1 MAVLDLSG
9 NCVINN
15 NTFQQDLV
23 SYSVVADN
31 IVWADNSTSAYSIS
45 SVGNKPVF
53 DTIATTG
60 YWTPHII
67 DSDAQ
72 VLYKAISHY
81 GSFSNNKDFR
91 TNRLGIEDFITFS
104 PKFKNWSVSGD
115 SVMTIDWILNR
126 SRSKYAV
133 YGGISCWGKIM
144 PQKTGK
150 INQFPVYSKLEYNNN
165 TYVKVDT
172 NILKRIGDDVESYSF
187 LQNSVRFDYDNSG
200 FVTLSGTPSQA
211 NGPTIDTVFSL
222 SGSEQKV
229 LWVPD
234 GDQIF
239 YYYNNVEKESNLRQG
254 IGPRSYVS
262 GSLYQYYINIYNALT
277 INEKLVKVTDNRSLR
292 RQRLYKKLAH
302 ALATS
307 PFISEFFINYFL
319 NPSSTF
325 SNAINQYLDSSSE
338 SIGGDISNLYTAL
351 AIIAIELNDYEISS
365 NNNIIKNN
373 AQLFEKFI
381 GKYGA
386 KLKLAG
392 TTSLAYTRPLKYGD
406 SILFNEIG
414 DAFVDKNLSDTTII
428 NNKIVRIGQL
438 SYETNF
444 SNQDSTILLK
454 VNNDTKNTIYLY
466 NHIKPK
472 VIRTTDPQYDFRGLS
487 IPNGSS
493 LGIVLNTNYI
503 DGINNTPKTLEDAS
517 GTTSYR
523 PSQWEGSG
531 SVLYWNFTANT
542 RDLFDK
548 NGQKIGSELIP
559 PRIGIYPRL
568 RVLDLYID
576 PKLTSVDTIQYGRGR
591 NIYNLI
597 LNQFACQWE
606 IIEGPSANLVDL
618 NKKPNLNRSVEQFDI
633 ENDTMIDSTV
643 SEDNPAEDLG
653 YLPRLGARR
662 TQGIGKTCNGPEVIF
677 IPKGTGKYTI
687 KCTVNSPYG
696 SFVLYRT
703 IFVVNGRPGDMLY
716 NRYFIPNNDIDE
728 NDGNNLLDLDTLF
741 MTQAY
746 GYFQIGG
753 GDGTIPEDAFPLVT
767 EDIIMQNSLQ
777 NRRIPL
783 NSDNLEIHSAN
794 LGSYAIHRNGLFTG
808 IDSEYYIETVYQN
821 ERPLEKLSNNNFQFL
836 FSETEP
842 IEPRTQSSTFSID
855 YLLNNSIVKLDRIIL
870 ENIRQDNSEC
880 SQCYSLYEPKF
891 RAYITKKNFADTG
904 RTIFERSKKYPDI
917 FTVQKYNYN
926 IETNIASTDM
936 FIDYAYAK
944 ISTDVAP
951 PIKTYG
957 GYGHSVL
964 DTIGF
969 TGIPYHNKPPTTSDN
984 MGVVANN
991 GVVLPPLTGHML
1003 NNEDDFLGQMTRDPL
1018 GGRRIGYKFC
1028 YQKHIDPT
1036 GNYVEFSKGVFN
1048 PNSGWIVNSNDNLS
1062 NVLKFNPGAR
1072 SSYSF
1077 TGPGIERLTCFS
1089 STTGI
1094 KGNVSSSTIELG
1106 INPNIVWDPGPRVVG
1121 DDNCCGNK
1129 DLVECMAEA
1138 KAIYYWGNDGSLEL
1152 GDQFQATV
1160 RDEANGGYHYG
1171 YRILNGGLPKFA
1183 QSNYQ
1188 TQEPPPNDEF
1198 LLTTDKLTNKYSYA
1212 FNVIGPNNKIEPP
1225 PAVMNA
1231 FAKPLSE
1238 ASPENRAAAINYVN
1252 SSDRWS
1258 LRAPRINFLSIDD
1271 IEVKLNFLNHIN
1283 TKNLV
1288 VWLEV
1293 EFSSAE
1299 KDEVKPRTD
1308 PQRPPR
1314 SQSPITSFDPFIDQ
1328 IIDPKTYMEEYLR
1341 GHNEEFPLSKNI
1353 DIGNNDFNKFLLDL
1367 TDNNSVSGTH
1377 IKSKLFLLNQET
1389 IQNQK
1394 YNFSITFSDSANKNN
1409 AFFDSNSYAGSKINP
1424 DQNIIN
1430 NNQRHKPSTFAPNY
1444 STKENSYYR
1453 KLIEFHKLNI
1463 TNNNFS
1469 KFAGKQLFSGLL
1481 NEQSRCS
1488 PLFSIK
1494 NSSTKFTLK
1503 LAVLDEEDEMFPL
1516 DTVINSELFS
1526 GLDSVYN
1533 KLSTSNIFNNLCSW
1547 ELILHT
1553 NKVKKPHVANV
1564 TGSDNYGSTD
1574 AMSLIEYGN
1583 DPKYPGYS
1591 FIADLTGKEFLL
1603 PYANINAPTTFM
1615 QNTSLCGYLS
1625 QDNLISSQPLISSP
1639 RFPSEAILAITVDRV
1654 GALTLGN
1661 SGPYG
1666 QLTDWFSASAAV
1678 YNLQFAQREIYDI
1691 EYNGYPM
1698 GSSDKVLLNVSDDGC
1713 FWYKLEAS
1721 IFRLDNTP
1729 ALPLKKYK
1737 FYKGSDDLF
1746 KFDFDIITK
1755 NQDLI
1760 DDTLVPYI
1768 IDEELCTD
1776 TSVEGCDIN
1785 QVSSVDL
1792 LNNNNYILHNKVLA
1806 SNNIFQFLNNN
1817 NYQIILID
1825 NSICYNLYGI
1835 GDIVSL
1841 TQCNAEDGSPIPDIR
1856 ISISAKALIYKDN
1869 EYKTV
1874 LALYN
1879 GSSTISCGQIYVP
1892 DNIFVVYNSNNTRN
1906 SSSKFSPISDFGL
1919 VTDNLYK
1926 STLYNGF
1933 STNSVGSYGDGSTV
1947 RNKNVLSEF
1956 TTLHSIKPLYD
1967 ILNNHNND
1975 KFNYNE
1981 MNLDISTSGL
1991 ATSGMVINSKFQAYP
2006 CYYDIQ
2012 YGLSEDNKFYHIYDK
2027 NYPTIP
2033 TETDLTEQQAED
2045 MLDNIGTFPKDNK
2058 TYSKDKKYN
2067 MIYIKVESN
2076 RIKNLPRNTNGF
2088 ITIENSYTYNDTI
2101 EKITNEE
2108 FTLLTNRLNT
2118 LNIEK
2123 NEDIEKLIGNRS
2135 RTNTILNSNSIV
2147 LIQNHYDAID
2157 DDPAT
2162 CSAGLCYKK
2171 ITLQK
2176 LNKLYTER
2184 NDIIKLLEDQAIRKV
2199 RIYTRE
2205 GAAAI
2210 EGEIVYDNFDTNQI
2224 KLDTDM
2230 VFNKDDLFKLEYFYI
2245 MNPAKDIYTGN
2256 NGGILSAKKAIITA
2270 NRDNSIDIKYES
2282 LTQNKYWINID
2293 PKQSCSIAEELRPR
2307 VLLATYY
2314 RVDLANPPAETRR
2327 SLNANNNISPDF
2339 LSPLNFGGVIQMYS
2353 LPTFSF
2359 AYVESGASFS
2369 PFGESMVRS
2378 GKLLSKEF
2386 IDIDPTGPIA
2396 AKKRALEQQ
2405 FPGKIMEWKEKI
2417 VSRSFRI
2424 HNDTSINGVYDDNEF
2439 IIRCIE
2445 LYDVATNSLDSSLTN
2460 QELLE
2465 QGFVR
2470 NDFSADVRTG
2480 LLNGLSQDG
2489 RYSRPT
2495 RVYNIF
2501 NMNNLQNLKV
2511 QFRKVPRM
2519 VRGIDLA
2526 GTVLRY
2532 GSNTTYRPNS
2542 IVPAEAPDD
2551 IFSLA
2556 NLNQASLIN
2565 NLYCWHCYQ
2574 IDPLTYSVVEATT
2587 PPMFQYMNEMWFRAF
2602 YGSVDNV
2609 EIKSKVMKSYY
2620 DWEAIP
2626 FEYFTNPPPA
2636 AE

>member
-9 NCVINN
+9 NCVVNN

-23 SYSVVADN
+23 SYSVSNEA
-31 IVWADNSTSAYSIS
+31 ILWSDNSTSSYSI
-45 SVGNKPVF
+45 GNINGQSVF
-53 DTIATTG
+53 DGIATTG
-60 YWTPHII
+60 YWTPYII

-72 VLYKAISHY
+72 VSYKAISHY

-104 PKFKNWSVSGD
+104 PKFKNWSVSGN

-126 SRSKYAV
+126 PRSQYAV

-144 PQKTGK
+144 PRKTGK
-150 INQFPVYSKLEYNNN
+150 INQFPVYSKLDYNNN

-172 NILKRIGDDVESYSF
+172 NILKRIGDDVGSYSF
-187 LQNSVRFDYDNSG
+187 SPNSISFNYDNSG
-200 FVTLSGTPSQA
+200 FVELSGTPSQP
-211 NGPTIDTVFSL
+211 NGPTIDTIFSL
-222 SGSEQKV
+222 NGSEQKV

-239 YYYNNVEKESNLRQG
+239 YYYNNVEKESNLRQD

-262 GSLYQYYINIYNALT
+262 SALYQYYINIYNALT
-277 INEKLVKVTDNRSLR
+277 INEKLVNVRDNRSLR
-292 RQRLYKKLAH
+292 KQRLYKKLAH

-319 NPSSTF
+319 NPSSTV
-325 SNAINQYLDSSSE
+325 SNAINQYLDSLSGSISS
-338 SIGGDISNLYTAL
+338 DISNLNSL
-351 AIIAIELNDYEISS
+351 LVIIATELIDYEVSSS
-365 NNNIIKNN
+365 NNIIQNN

-381 GKYGA
+381 SKYGA
-386 KLKLAG
+386 KLKLTG
-392 TTSLAYTRPLKYGD
+392 NSSLVYSTPLKYGD

-428 NNKIVRIGQL
+428 DNKIVRVGQL

-454 VNNDTKNTIYLY
+454 VNNETKNTIYLY

-472 VIRTTDPQYDFRGLS
+472 VIRTTDPKYDFRGFS

-503 DGINNTPKTLEDAS
+503 DGINNTPRSLEDAGGG

-531 SVLYWNFTANT
+531 SVLYWNFRA
-542 RDLFDK
+542 DK
-548 NGQKIGSELIP
+548 RNVFGSDGSILRTEIVN

-597 LNQFACQWE
+597 INQFACQWE
-606 IIEGPSANLVDL
+606 IIEGPADARFVDL
-618 NKKPNLNRSVEQFDI
+618 NKKPNLNQSVSQFDI
-633 ENDTMIDSTV
+633 ANDLAFFSADEDSPNNEFNRSRT
-643 SEDNPAEDLG
+643 P
-653 YLPRLGARR
+653 R
-662 TQGIGKTCNGPEVIF
+662 TQGIGKTGNGPEVIF

-703 IFVVNGRPGDMLY
+703 IFVVVGDPSSILY
-716 NRYFIPNNDIDE
+716 GRYFEPNIDIDK
-728 NDGNNLLDLDTLF
+728 NDTNNLLDLDTLF
-741 MTQAY
+741 MTQY
-746 GYFQIGG
+746 GYFGYLG
-753 GDGTIPEDAFPLVT
+753 NTIPEDIFILVT
-767 EDIIMQNSLQ
+767 EDMIMQNSIQ

-842 IEPRTQSSTFSID
+842 IEPRTQSSNFSID
-855 YLLNNSIVKLDRIIL
+855 YLLNNSIIKLDRIIL

-891 RAYITKKNFADTG
+891 RSYITKKNFADTG

-926 IETNIASTDM
+926 TEINVASTDT
-936 FIDYAYAK
+936 FVDYSYPK
-944 ISTDVAP
+944 ISTDIAP

-969 TGIPYHNKPPTTSDN
+969 TGIPYHDKPPTTSDN

-991 GVVLPPLTGHML
+991 GVALPPLTGHML

-1018 GGRRIGYKFC
+1018 GGGRIGYKFC

-1094 KGNVSSSTIELG
+1094 KGNVFSSTVELG
-1106 INPNIVWDPGPRVVG
+1106 INPYIVWDPGPRVVG
-1121 DDNCCGNK
+1121 DDKCCGNK
-1129 DLVECMAEA
+1129 DLVECFAEA
-1138 KAIYYWGNDGSLEL
+1138 RAAYWWGNDGALEL
-1152 GDQFQATV
+1152 GDQFQPTV

-1183 QSNYQ
+1183 QPNYQ

-1198 LLTTDKLTNKYSYA
+1198 LLSTDKIQNKYLYS
-1212 FNVIGPNNKIEPP
+1212 FNVIGPNKKIEPR
-1225 PAVMNA
+1225 PAIMDT
-1231 FAKPLSE
+1231 FGKPLSE
-1238 ASPENRAAAINYVN
+1238 ASPENRAAAISYVN
-1252 SSDRWS
+1252 NPNRWS
-1258 LRAPRINFLSIDD
+1258 LRDPRINFLAIED
-1271 IEVKLNFLNHIN
+1271 IEVKLNFLNYVN

-1293 EFSSAE
+1293 EFCAAE
-1299 KDEVKPRTD
+1299 KSEVAPITDEGRT
-1308 PQRPPR
+1308 PR
-1314 SQSPITSFDPFIDQ
+1314 SRSPITSFDSFIDQ
-1328 IIDPKTYMEEYLR
+1328 VIDPKTYLEEYLS
-1341 GHNEEFPLSKNI
+1341 GHNEEFPLSKDIN
-1353 DIGNNDFNKFLLDL
+1353 IGNDDFNRFLLDL
-1367 TDNNSVSGTH
+1367 TNYNAVSGTH
-1377 IKSKLFLLNQET
+1377 TKLKLFLLNQET

-1394 YNFSITFSDSANKNN
+1394 YNFSVTFSDTANKNN
-1409 AFFDSNSYAGSKINP
+1409 TFFDSNSYAGSKINP
-1424 DQNIIN
+1424 DQNIIH
-1430 NNQRHKPSTFAPNY
+1430 NNQKHKPTTFAPNY

-1469 KFAGKQLFSGLL
+1469 KFAGKQLFGGLL
-1481 NEQSRCS
+1481 NEQAKCS

-1503 LAVLDEEDEMFPL
+1503 LAVLDEEDEMYPL
-1516 DTVINSELFS
+1516 DTIINNELFS

-1553 NKVKKPHVANV
+1553 DKVKKPSVSNV
-1564 TGSDNYGSTD
+1564 SGPDNYGATD
-1574 AMSLIEYGN
+1574 AMSLIEYGD

-1603 PYANINAPTTFM
+1603 PYVNINAPTTFM
-1615 QNTSLCGYLS
+1615 QNVSLCGYLS
-1625 QDNLISSQPLISSP
+1625 QDNLVSSQPLISSP
-1639 RFPSEAILAITVDRV
+1639 RFPSEAILAITVSRV
-1654 GALTLGN
+1654 GAMELGRG
-1661 SGPYG
+1661 GPYG

-1678 YNLQFAQREIYDI
+1678 YNLLFAQREIYDI
-1691 EYNGYPM
+1691 EYDGYPM
-1698 GSSDKVLLNVSDDGC
+1698 GSSDKVLLNVSEDGC

-1746 KFDFDIITK
+1746 KFDFNIVTQ
-1755 NQDLI
+1755 NRDLI

-1768 IDEELCTD
+1768 INQELCTD
-1776 TSVEGCDIN
+1776 TSTEGCDIN

-1792 LNNNNYILHNKVLA
+1792 LNNNNFILHNKVLTF
-1806 SNNIFQFLNNN
+1806 NNVFRYLNDS
-1817 NYQIILID
+1817 NYQIITID
-1825 NSICYNLYGI
+1825 NSIPYDLYGI
-1835 GDIVSL
+1835 NDLVSL
-1841 TQCNAEDGSPIPDIR
+1841 TQCNAEDGSSIPDIP
-1856 ISISAKALIYKDN
+1856 IYVVAKALIYKDN
-1869 EYKTV
+1869 VYKTV
-1874 LALYN
+1874 LVLYK

-1892 DNIFVVYNSNNTRN
+1892 DNIFVVYDGNNTRN

-1919 VTDNLYK
+1919 VADNLYK

-1967 ILNNHNND
+1967 ILNNHIND

-2006 CYYDIQ
+2006 CYYDTQ
-2012 YGLSEDNKFYHIYDK
+2012 YGLSENNKFYHIYDK

-2067 MIYIKVESN
+2067 IIYIKVESN

-2147 LIQNHYDAID
+2147 LIQNHYDAIE
-2157 DDPAT
+2157 DDPAN

-2199 RIYTRE
+2199 RIHTRE

-2224 KLDTDM
+2224 KLDNDM
-2230 VFNKDDLFKLEYFYI
+2230 VFNKDNLFKLEYFYI
-2245 MNPAKDIYTGN
+2245 MNPAKDIYIGN
-2256 NGGILSAKKAIITA
+2256 SGGILSAKKAIITA

-2339 LSPLNFGGVIQMYS
+2339 LSPLNFGGVIKMYS

-2359 AYVESGASFS
+2359 AYVETGASFS
-2369 PFGESMVRS
+2369 PLGESMVRR

-2445 LYDVATNSLDSSLTN
+2445 LYDVATNSLDSDLTN

-2465 QGFVR
+2465 QGFVQ
-2470 NDFSADVRTG
+2470 NDFSADVSGG
-2480 LLNGLSQDG
+2480 LLNGLSSDG
-2489 RYSRPT
+2489 RYRRPT

-2519 VRGIDLA
+2519 LRGIDLA

-2542 IVPAEAPDD
+2542 VVPAEAPDD

-2574 IDPLTYSVVEATT
+2574 LDPNTYSVVEATT

-2636 AE
+2636 TEE